1 MYFLLK
7 KFTLK
12 KLVSGV
18 KKKFDFTISPL
29 TLGSELLK
37 VRHLTMMPKM
47 IRPLTRDDLVTF
59 FEQQAAALIKDILL

>member
-37 VRHLTMMPKM
+37 VRH
-47 IRPLTRDDLVTF
+47 PLTRDDLVTF